1 MGVSFYLYM
10 IKTFFDLD
18 VYRIGNEYAMNIFV
32 LTRTF
37 PKSETYSLT
46 SQIVDSSRSIC
57 ANIAEGW
64 GRRTYEGEFKKFL
77 VYSMDSLQET
87 KSWLQFALQCKY
99 INIEEHSKLME
110 DAEIIGSK
118 LFKLHQNWKS

>member
-1 MGVSFYLYM
+1 M

-18 VYRIGNEYAMNIFV
+18 VYRLGNDYSMKIYL
-32 LTRTF
+32 LTRSF

-64 GRRTYEGEFKKFL
+64 GRRVYESEFKKFL
-77 VYSMDSLQET
+77 VYSMGSLQET
-87 KSWLQFALQCKY
+87 KSWLNFAVQCKY
-99 INIEEHSKLME
+99 INDETFKTLME
-110 DAEIIGSK
+110 EAEVIGGK

>member
-1 MGVSFYLYM
+1 M

-18 VYRIGNEYAMNIFV
+18 VYRLGNEYSMQIFV
-32 LTRTF
+32 LTRSF

-64 GRRTYEGEFKKFL
+64 GRRVYESEFKKFL
-77 VYSMDSLQET
+77 VYSMGSLQET
-87 KSWLQFALQCKY
+87 KSWLNFAVQCEY
-99 INIEEHSKLME
+99 ISVETFNKLME
-110 DAEIIGSK
+110 ESEVIGSK
-118 LFKLHQNWKS
+118 LYKLYQNWKS

>member
-1 MGVSFYLYM
+1 M

-18 VYRIGNEYAMNIFV
+18 VYRLGNAYPMRIFL
-32 LTRTF
+32 LTRSF

-46 SQIVDSSRSIC
+46 SQIVDASRSIC

-64 GRRTYEGEFKKFL
+64 GRRVYENDFKKFL
-77 VYSMDSLQET
+77 VYSMGSLQET
-87 KSWLQFALQCKY
+87 KSWLQFAVQCEY
-99 INIEEHSKLME
+99 ISNIEFNQLSEE
-110 DAEIIGSK
+110 AEVIGSK

>member
-1 MGVSFYLYM
+1 M

-18 VYRIGNEYAMNIFV
+18 VYRLGNEYATKIFL
-32 LTRTF
+32 LTRSF

-46 SQIVDSSRSIC
+46 SQIVNSSRSIC

-64 GRRTYEGEFKKFL
+64 GRRTYESEFKKFL
-77 VYSMDSLQET
+77 VYSMGSLQET
-87 KSWLQFALQCKY
+87 KSWLNFACQCQY
-99 INIEEHSKLME
+99 ITEEKLKE
-110 DAEIIGSK
+110 LLEESELIGAK

>member
-1 MGVSFYLYM
+1 M

-18 VYRIGNEYAMNIFV
+18 VYRLGNEYAMKIFR
-32 LTRTF
+32 LTRAF

-77 VYSMDSLQET
+77 VYSMGSLQET
-87 KSWLQFALQCKY
+87 KSWLQFALQCEY
-99 INIEEHSKLME
+99 INAEAHAQLSEE
-110 DAEIIGSK
+110 AEVVGSK
-118 LFKLHQNWKS
+118 LFKLHQNWKSQ

>member
-1 MGVSFYLYM
+1 M

-18 VYRIGNEYAMNIFV
+18 VYRLGNDYSMKIFF
-32 LTRTF
+32 LTREF

-64 GRRTYEGEFKKFL
+64 GRRVYESEFKKFL
-77 VYSMDSLQET
+77 VYSMGSLQET
-87 KSWLQFALQCKY
+87 KSWLTFANQGQY
-99 INIEEHSKLME
+99 IDDTTVSQLMDE
-110 DAEIIGSK
+110 AEVIGSK

>member
-1 MGVSFYLYM
+1 M

-18 VYRIGNEYAMNIFV
+18 VYKLSNDYSMKIFA
-32 LTRTF
+32 LSKSF
-37 PKSETYSLT
+37 PTSETYSLT

-64 GRRTYEGEFKKFL
+64 GRRIYESDFKKFL
-77 VYSMDSLQET
+77 IYSIGPLQET
-87 KSWLQFALQCKY
+87 KSWLTFAVQCEY
-99 INIEEHSKLME
+99 ITNDEFKQLME
-110 DAEIIGSK
+110 DAEVIGSK

>member
-1 MGVSFYLYM
+1 M

-18 VYRIGNEYAMNIFV
+18 VYRLGNEYAMKIFS
-32 LTRTF
+32 LTRSF

-46 SQIVDSSRSIC
+46 SQMVDSSRSIC

-64 GRRTYEGEFKKFL
+64 GRRTYESEFKKFL
-77 VYSMDSLQET
+77 VYSMGSLQET
-87 KSWLQFALQCKY
+87 KSWLQLSVQCNY
-99 INIEEHSKLME
+99 ISAEEFDQLIQE
-110 DAEIIGSK
+110 AEVIGSK

>member
-1 MGVSFYLYM
+1 M

-18 VYRIGNEYAMNIFV
+18 VYRLGNEYAMKIFV
-32 LTRTF
+32 LTRSF

-77 VYSMDSLQET
+77 VYSMGSLQET
-87 KSWLQFALQCKY
+87 KSWLQFAVQCEY
-99 INIEEHSKLME
+99 ISNDRFNQLLEE
-110 DAEIIGSK
+110 AEVVGAK
-118 LFKLHQNWKS
+118 LFKLHQNWSS

>member
-1 MGVSFYLYM
+1 M

-18 VYRIGNEYAMNIFV
+18 VYRLGNEYAMRIFV
-32 LTRTF
+32 ITRSF

-64 GRRTYEGEFKKFL
+64 GRRTYESEFKKFL
-77 VYSMDSLQET
+77 VYSMGSLQET
-87 KSWLQFALQCKY
+87 KSWLQFACQCKY
-99 INIEEHSKLME
+99 IDNDTL
-110 DAEIIGSK
+110 DQ
-118 LFKLHQNWKS
+118 LF

>member
-1 MGVSFYLYM
+1 M

-18 VYRIGNEYAMNIFV
+18 VYRLGNEYAMKIFV
-32 LTRTF
+32 ITRSF

-64 GRRTYEGEFKKFL
+64 GRRTYESEFKKFL
-77 VYSMDSLQET
+77 VYSMGSLQET
-87 KSWLQFALQCKY
+87 KSWLQFACQCEY
-99 INIEEHSKLME
+99 IDNDTL
-110 DAEIIGSK
+110 DQLLAEAEVVGSK

>member
-1 MGVSFYLYM
+1 M

-18 VYRIGNEYAMNIFV
+18 VYRLGNEYAMKIFV

-64 GRRTYEGEFKKFL
+64 GRRIYENDFKKFL
-77 VYSMDSLQET
+77 VYSMGSLQET
-87 KSWLQFALQCKY
+87 KSWLNFALQCEY
-99 INIEEHSKLME
+99 IGEAEFNQLLEE
-110 DAEIIGSK
+110 AEVIGSK

>member
-1 MGVSFYLYM
+1 M

-18 VYRIGNEYAMNIFV
+18 VYRLGNDYAMKIFL
-32 LTRTF
+32 LTRSF

-64 GRRTYEGEFKKFL
+64 GRRVYENDFKKFM
-77 VYSMDSLQET
+77 VYSMGSLQET
-87 KSWLQFALQCKY
+87 KSWLNFAVQCQY
-99 INIEEHSKLME
+99 INDETFKSLME
-110 DAEIIGSK
+110 ESEIIGIK
-118 LFKLHQNWKS
+118 TL

>member
-1 MGVSFYLYM
+1 M

-18 VYRIGNEYAMNIFV
+18 VYKLGSEFSMKIFV
-32 LTRTF
+32 LTRSF

-64 GRRTYEGEFKKFL
+64 GRRTYGSEFKKFL
-77 VYSMDSLQET
+77 VYSMGSLQET
-87 KSWLQFALQCKY
+87 KSWLDFALQCAY
-99 INIEEHSKLME
+99 ITMDDHAKLME
-110 DAEIIGSK
+110 DAEVIGSK
-118 LFKLHQNWKS
+118 LFKLHQN

>member
-1 MGVSFYLYM
+1 M

-18 VYRIGNEYAMNIFV
+18 VYRLGNEYAMKIFA
-32 LTRTF
+32 LTRSF

-64 GRRTYEGEFKKFL
+64 GRRTYESEFKKFL
-77 VYSMDSLQET
+77 VYSMGSLQET
-87 KSWLQFALQCKY
+87 KSWLKFSVQCGY
-99 INIEEHSKLME
+99 ISDEEFDNLS
-110 DAEIIGSK
+110 AEAEVIGSK

>member
-1 MGVSFYLYM
+1 M
-10 IKTFFDLD
+10 IITFFDLD
-18 VYRIGNEYAMNIFV
+18 VYRLGNDYAMKIYAI
-32 LTRTF
+32 TRSF

-64 GRRTYEGEFKKFL
+64 GRRIYENDFKKFL
-77 VYSMDSLQET
+77 VYSMGSLQET
-87 KSWLQFALQCKY
+87 KSWLQFALQCEY
-99 INIEEHSKLME
+99 ISMETFSQLSEE
-110 DAEIIGSK
+110 AEVVGSK

>member
-1 MGVSFYLYM
+1 M

-18 VYRIGNEYAMNIFV
+18 VYRLGNEYAMKIFF
-32 LTRTF
+32 LTKGF

-77 VYSMDSLQET
+77 VYSMGSLQET
-87 KSWLQFALQCKY
+87 KSWLQFAMQCEY
-99 INIEEHSKLME
+99 ISNEKFIELM
-110 DAEIIGSK
+110 AEAEVIGSK
-118 LFKLHQNWKS
+118 LYKLHQNWKS

>member
-1 MGVSFYLYM
+1 M

-18 VYRIGNEYAMNIFV
+18 VYRLGNEHAMKIFL
-32 LTRTF
+32 LTRSF

-46 SQIVDSSRSIC
+46 SQIVNSSRSIC

-64 GRRTYEGEFKKFL
+64 GRRIYENDFKKFL
-77 VYSMDSLQET
+77 IYSMGSLQET
-87 KSWLQFALQCKY
+87 KSWLQFAVECKY
-99 INIEEHSKLME
+99 ISEADFIKLSEE
-110 DAEIIGSK
+110 AEVIGSK

>member
-1 MGVSFYLYM
+1 VHLFLYM

-18 VYRIGNEYAMNIFV
+18 VYRLGNEYAMKIFS
-32 LTRTF
+32 LTRNF

-64 GRRTYEGEFKKFL
+64 GRRVYESEFKKFL
-77 VYSMDSLQET
+77 VYSMGSLQET
-87 KSWLQFALQCKY
+87 KSWLQFAVQCKY
-99 INIEEHSKLME
+99 ISDEEFRQLLE
-110 DAEIIGSK
+110 EAEVIGSK

>member
-1 MGVSFYLYM
+1 M

-18 VYRIGNEYAMNIFV
+18 VYKLGNDYSMKIYM
-32 LTRTF
+32 LTRSF
-37 PKSETYSLT
+37 PKSEIYSLT

-64 GRRTYEGEFKKFL
+64 GRRIYENDFKKFL
-77 VYSMDSLQET
+77 IYSIGSLQET
-87 KSWLQFALQCKY
+87 KSWLTFAVQCKY
-99 INIEEHSKLME
+99 ITEEDFNQLME
-110 DAEIIGSK
+110 DAELIGSK